1 MHMWLRVDPARM
13 TAQMDLCPL
22 AQRRPVNLV
31 LFLVLSPELYLA
43 MMALRR
49 RELQLARVALTS
61 RSPVIPESTVQQR
74 LRLHRAVVGKAK
86 AVETIASTP
95 F

>member
-1 MHMWLRVDPARM
+1 M

-22 AQRRPVNLV
+22 TQRRPVNLV

-49 RELQLARVALTS
+49 RELQLARVALPS
-61 RSPVIPESTVQQR
+61 GSPVIPESTVQQ
-74 LRLHRAVVGKAK
+74 RLHRAVVGKAK
-86 AVETIASTP
+86 AVEAIDSTP
-95 F
+95 FERSTTTSAF

>member
-13 TAQMDLCPL
+13 TAQMDSCPL
-22 AQRRPVNLV
+22 TQRRPANLV

-49 RELQLARVALTS
+49 RELQLARVALHS
-61 RSPVIPESTVQQR
+61 GFPIIPESTVQQR
-74 LRLHRAVVGKAK
+74 LHRAVVGQAK
-86 AVETIASTP
+86 VVETIAL